1 MNEVD
6 MKGIIQAY
14 ALFVLLMG
22 IALGYMLYIRIDEIQ
37 YMARMILNQSVHDSM
52 VMLDKMSIAEREDRL
67 IEVVNENIQ
76 LRDEYGLIK
85 QVQVLG
91 YHLEPLAL
99 RVKLTV
105 KLSDYEWNFD
115 ETMIEVGS

>member
-1 MNEVD
+1 

-22 IALGYMLYIRIDEIQ
+22 IALGYMLYIRIDVIQ

-76 LRDEYGLIK
+76 IRDEYGLI
-85 QVQVLG
+85 
-91 YHLEPLAL
+91 
-99 RVKLTV
+99 
-105 KLSDYEWNFD
+105 
-115 ETMIEVGS
+115 